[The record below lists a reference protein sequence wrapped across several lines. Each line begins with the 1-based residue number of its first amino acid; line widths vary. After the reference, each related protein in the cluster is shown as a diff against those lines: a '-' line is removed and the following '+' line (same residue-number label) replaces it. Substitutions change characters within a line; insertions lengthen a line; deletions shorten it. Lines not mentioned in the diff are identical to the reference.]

1 MKLVSFLNNGQESF
15 GVLGNSGLHPVL
27 EAFKK
32 KCPDL
37 KSVIGSQ
44 KIEALEKSCE
54 ENSLPLSQVNLLP
67 PISKPGKIICAG
79 MNYRKPYPVDRIAP
93 PDPGNIVIFSRHS
106 DTLVGDGTKLEYPRG
121 EAAETFDFE
130 GEIVAVIGKPGR
142 FISSE
147 DALQHVIG
155 YSIMNEG
162 SVRGWMKH
170 SVHAGKNF
178 HASGSWGPWIT
189 TVDEIDDFSSLKLE
203 THVNGKLMQSASAA
217 ELIFSL
223 SELIAYISNL
233 TPLNP
238 GDIIATGSPD
248 GTGGSRNPS
257 VFLKPGDCVEVS
269 VDRIGTLK
277 NHVGH

>member
-15 GVLGNSGLHPVL
+15 GVLENSGLHPVL
-27 EAFKK
+27 DAFKK
-32 KCPDL
+32 ECPDL
-37 KSVIGSQ
+37 KAIIGSQ
-44 KIEALEKSCE
+44 KVKDLKTFCE
-54 ENSLPLSQVNLLP
+54 EKPIPLSQVTLLP
-67 PISKPGKIICAG
+67 PVPNPGKIICAG
-79 MNYRKPYPVDRIAP
+79 MNYRKPYPVDGIAP
-93 PDPGNIVIFSRHS
+93 PDSGNIVIFSRHS

-130 GEIVAVIGKPGR
+130 GEIIAVIGKPGR
-142 FISSE
+142 FISPE
-147 DALQHVIG
+147 DALQYVVG

-189 TVDEIDDFSSLKLE
+189 TVDEIDDLSSLKLE
-203 THVNGKLMQSASAA
+203 TRVNGKLMQSASAA
-217 ELIFSL
+217 EMIFSL

-277 NHVGH
+277 NHVGN

>member
-79 MNYRKPYPVDRIAP
+79 MNYRKPYPVDGIAP

-217 ELIFSL
+217 EMIFSL

>member
-79 MNYRKPYPVDRIAP
+79 MNYRKPYPVDGIAP

-106 DTLVGDGTKLEYPRG
+106 DTLVGDGTELERPRG
-121 EAAETFDFE
+121 EAADTFDFE
-130 GEIVAVIGKPGR
+130 GEIVAVIGKSGR
-142 FISSE
+142 LISPK
-147 DALQHVIG
+147 DALQHVVG

-178 HASGSWGPWIT
+178 YASGSWGPWIT

-217 ELIFSL
+217 EMIFSL

-269 VDRIGTLK
+269 VEGIGTLK

>member
-32 KCPDL
+32 ECPDL
-37 KSVIGSQ
+37 KAVFVSQ
-44 KIEALEKSCE
+44 KIKDLKTFCE
-54 ENSLPLSQVNLLP
+54 EKPIPLSQVTLLP
-67 PISKPGKIICAG
+67 PIPNPGKIICAG
-79 MNYRKPYPVDRIAP
+79 MNYRKPYPVDGIAP

-106 DTLVGDGTKLEYPRG
+106 DTLVGDGTDLERPRG
-121 EAAETFDFE
+121 EAADTFDFE
-130 GEIVAVIGKPGR
+130 GEIVAVIGKSGR
-142 FISSE
+142 FISPG
-147 DALQHVIG
+147 DALQHVVG

-189 TVDEIDDFSSLKLE
+189 TADEIDDLSSLKLE
-203 THVNGKLMQSASAA
+203 THINGKLMQSAFAN
-217 ELIFSL
+217 EMIFSL
-223 SELIAYISNL
+223 SELIVYISNL
-233 TPLNP
+233 LPLNP

-277 NHVGH
+277 NHVGN